1 MQVSVVIPVFNEAE
15 VIAGCLA
22 QFRGQRN
29 VEVIVVDG
37 GSRDGTQ
44 DRTRATGIARLV
56 TSPRPGRSV
65 QMNRGAWSA
74 SGDVL
79 LFLHADTFLPDGA
92 IRMIRESLEDPGVA
106 GGSFRLGLSEDTWMF
121 RTIAFLATMRSRY
134 LGVIYGDQGIY
145 VRRAVFNRVAGFP
158 EVALFEDSEF
168 CAAVRKLGRFVLLD
182 GSVRTSTRRWRRWG
196 VVPTILWMWMLRI
209 LYLCSVSDKRL
220 YRLYRDVR

>member
-1 MQVSVVIPVFNEAE
+1 MRISVIIPVVNEAE
-15 VIAGCLA
+15 VITGCLA

-44 DRTRATGIARLV
+44 DRTRAAGIAQLV
-56 TSPRPGRSV
+56 TSPRSFRSA
-65 QMNRGAWSA
+65 QMNRGAGSA

-92 IRMIRESLEDPGVA
+92 IRMIRESLEDPVVA
-106 GGSFRLGLSEDTWMF
+106 GGSFRMGLSEDTWVF
-121 RTIAFLATMRSRY
+121 RTIAFLSTMRSRY
-134 LGVIYGDQGIY
+134 LGVTYGDQGIY
-145 VRRAVFNRVAGFP
+145 VRREVFDRVAGFP
-158 EVALFEDSEF
+158 ELALFEDSEF

-196 VVPTILWMWMLRI
+196 VVPTILWMWTLRI
-209 LYLCSVSDKRL
+209 LFLCSVSDKRL
-220 YRLYRDVR
+220 CRLYRDVR

>member
-1 MQVSVVIPVFNEAE
+1 MQISVIIPVVNEAE
-15 VIAGCLA
+15 AIAGCLA
-22 QFRGQRN
+22 QFRGLRN

-44 DRTRATGIARLV
+44 DRTRAAGIARLV
-56 TSPRPGRSV
+56 TSPKSGRSA
-65 QMNRGAWSA
+65 QLNRGASLA

-92 IRMIRESLEDPGVA
+92 VRMIRESLQDPGVA
-106 GGSFRLGLSEDTWMF
+106 GGSFRMGLTEDTWMF
-121 RTIAFLATMRSRY
+121 RTIAFLSTMRSRY
-134 LGVIYGDQGIY
+134 LGITYGDQGIY
-145 VRRAVFNRVAGFP
+145 VRRAVFDRVAGFP

-168 CAAVRKLGRFVLLD
+168 CAAVRKLGRFVLLE

-220 YRLYRDVR
+220 CRLYRDVR

>member
-1 MQVSVVIPVFNEAE
+1 MQISVIIPVVNEAE
-15 VIAGCLA
+15 AIAGCLA

-44 DRTRATGIARLV
+44 DRTRAAGVARLV
-56 TSPRPGRSV
+56 TSPKSGRSV
-65 QMNRGAWSA
+65 QLNRGAKLA

-79 LFLHADTFLPDGA
+79 LFLHADTLLPDGA
-92 IRMIRESLEDPGVA
+92 ARMIRESLRDPGVA
-106 GGSFRLGLSEDTWMF
+106 GGSFRMGLSEDTWMF
-121 RTIAFLATMRSRY
+121 RTIAFLSTMRSRY
-134 LGVIYGDQGIY
+134 LGITYGDQGIY
-145 VRRAVFNRVAGFP
+145 VRRAVFERVAGFP

-196 VVPTILWMWMLRI
+196 VVPTILRMWMLRI

-220 YRLYRDVR
+220 CRLYRDVR

>member
-1 MQVSVVIPVFNEAE
+1 M
-15 VIAGCLA
+15 AGCLG

-29 VEVIVVDG
+29 LEVIVVDG
-37 GSRDGTQ
+37 GSRDGTR
-44 DRTRATGIARLV
+44 DRARATGIARLV
-56 TSPRPGRSV
+56 TSPRSGRSA
-65 QMNRGAWSA
+65 QLNRGASVA

-79 LFLHADTFLPDGA
+79 LFLHADTLLPDGA
-92 IRMIRESLEDPGVA
+92 IRMIRKSLEDPDVA
-106 GGSFRLGLSEDTWMF
+106 GGSFRLGLSEDTWTF

-134 LGVIYGDQGIY
+134 LGVTYGDQGIY
-145 VRRAVFNRVAGFP
+145 VRRAVFDRVAGFP

-196 VVPTILWMWMLRI
+196 VATTILWMWTLRI

-220 YRLYRDVR
+220 CRLYRDVR

>member
-1 MQVSVVIPVFNEAE
+1 MQVSVIIPVFNEAE
-15 VIAGCLA
+15 AIASCLA

-44 DRTRATGIARLV
+44 NRTRATGIARLV
-56 TSPRPGRSV
+56 TSPKAGRAV
-65 QMNRGAWSA
+65 QMNRGARSA

-92 IRMIRESLEDPGVA
+92 MRMMRESLEDPRVA
-106 GGSFRLGLSEDTWMF
+106 GGSFRMGLSEDTWMF

-145 VRRAVFNRVAGFP
+145 VRRAVFDRVAGFP
-158 EVALFEDSEF
+158 DVALFEDSEF

-196 VVPTILWMWMLRI
+196 VVPTIFWMWTLRI

-220 YRLYRDVR
+220 CRLYRDVR

>member
-1 MQVSVVIPVFNEAE
+1 MQVSVIIPVINEAE
-15 VIAGCLA
+15 AIAGCLA

-44 DRTRATGIARLV
+44 ERTREAGFARLV

-65 QMNRGAWSA
+65 QMNRGARSA

-79 LFLHADTFLPDGA
+79 LFLHADTILPDGA
-92 IRMIRESLEDPGVA
+92 MRMIRESLEDSCVA

-121 RTIAFLATMRSRY
+121 RTIAFLSTMRSRY

-145 VRRAVFNRVAGFP
+145 VRRAVFDRVAGFP
-158 EVALFEDSEF
+158 DVALFEDSEF
-168 CAAVRKLGRFVLLD
+168 CVAVRKLGRFVLLD
-182 GSVRTSTRRWRRWG
+182 GRVRTSTRRWRRWG
-196 VVPTILWMWMLRI
+196 VVPTIFWMWMLRI
-209 LYLCSVSDKRL
+209 LYLCSVSDRRL
-220 YRLYRDVR
+220 CRLYRDVR